1 MKHHWIK
8 TLLGITLMSQLLA
21 CDYVTDSQN
30 KAKTLTAEIAPE
42 ALHQH
47 ETMPYKKGR
56 KIITLSDPS
65 MPFTMEGRVHFI
77 DAENNRYLG
86 MLNTGYWYGGV
97 VLPKT
102 RNEIISPESYFS
114 RGTRGTRTDV
124 VTFYDPKTL
133 QPTGEVEIPNKRMTP
148 VKPQGTTALSDDEKF
163 LLIVNLT
170 PATSISVVDLDER
183 KFVGEIATPGCT
195 HVYPAGNRNFNVICG
210 DGSFMGL
217 SLDEQGNLKQQIRR
231 EPLFEAKDDPVT
243 NAAIRVGNTWYHL
256 SRNSNVHAFTHQ
268 GQNLSAAPSW
278 SLLTDSQ
285 RDDNWRI
292 AGHQHLA
299 IHEES
304 RRLYALMI
312 QGEPEMFEDPAT
324 EVWVFDLDS
333 HERVQVMELEH
344 EALSLSI
351 DQGSNPQLYI
361 VGVDLQIP
369 FIVAAWLYLTE
380 GMDKIY
386 RMATFSFD
394 TYDIASGQL
403 KHSMPKVGN
412 FPNLVQPWQ

>member
-1 MKHHWIK
+1 MRHHWIK
-8 TLLGITLMSQLLA
+8 ILLGITLLSQLLA
-21 CDYVTDSQN
+21 CDTASESQD
-30 KAKTLTAEIAPE
+30 KATSATAAIAPE
-42 ALHQH
+42 ALNQH
-47 ETMPYKKGR
+47 ETMPDKKGR

-97 VLPKT
+97 VLPQT

-124 VTFYDPKTL
+124 VTFYDPITL
-133 QPTGEVEIPNKRMTP
+133 QSTGEVKIPNKRMTP

-170 PATSISVVDLDER
+170 PATSISVVNLDER
-183 KFVGEIATPGCT
+183 TFVGEIATPGCT
-195 HVYPAGNRNFNVICG
+195 HVYPAGNRDFNVICG
-210 DGSFMGL
+210 DGSFMGI
-217 SLDEQGNLKQQIRR
+217 SLDEQGKLKQQVRR
-231 EPLFEAKDDPVT
+231 EPLFDAREDPVT

-256 SRNSNVHAFTHQ
+256 SRNSKVHAFTHQ
-268 GQNLSAAPSW
+268 GQDLTAAPIW

-285 RDDNWRI
+285 REDNWRI

-299 IHEES
+299 IHDKS
-304 RRLYALMI
+304 RLLYALMI
-312 QGEPEMFEDPAT
+312 QGAPEMFEDPGT
-324 EVWVFDLDS
+324 EVWVYDLDS
-333 HERVQVMELEH
+333 HERIQVIELEH
-344 EALSLSI
+344 EALSMSI
-351 DQGSNPQLYI
+351 DQSSSPQLYI

-369 FIVAAWLYLTE
+369 FLVAAWIYLSE

-386 RMATFSFD
+386 RIATFSFD
-394 TYDIASGQL
+394 TYDITSGQL

-412 FPNLVQPWQ
+412 FPNLIQPWQ